1 MNKKIRI
8 IIFLIAFLSIAFT
21 LGKILNP
28 LDPRM
33 FNFHDDTQAA
43 RIQQMTINLKSGHIP
58 PRLAPTLSYGLGF
71 PVFNFYAPFSYQIT
85 TGFHLLGMSIPMA
98 LKFSFFLSVI
108 LSFVTMFLLL
118 QTFFGFLPSIL
129 GGIAYAS
136 SLWFAVEIFVRG
148 NLAECWFLVL
158 FPLSLYLLVLNA
170 RKSSKYLIAFS

>member
-1 MNKKIRI
+1 MV
-8 IIFLIAFLSIAFT
+8 FLIAFLSITLT

-33 FNFHDDTQAA
+33 FNFHDDTQAS
-43 RIQQMTINLKSGHIP
+43 RIQQMALNIKTGHIP

-85 TGFHLLGMSIPMA
+85 TGFHLLGMSVPMA

-118 QTFFGFLPSIL
+118 QTFLVFFQVFWEGLPTLHHYGWRLRYLCGETLRSVGF
-129 GGIAYAS
+129 S
-136 SLWFAVEIFVRG
+136 S
-148 NLAECWFLVL
+148 
-158 FPLSLYLLVLNA
+158 
-170 RKSSKYLIAFS
+170 SSPFRFIY